1 MTLSPHRLAHAPP
14 DFKHGVGAGWRG
26 LTQGEQTALSP
37 RRLAHASPANVMSG
51 LNKGETTGRRGQRRC
66 QR

>member
-1 MTLSPHRLAHAPP
+1 MAY
-14 DFKHGVGAGWRG
+14 
-26 LTQGEQTALSP
+26 SP

-66 QR
+66 QRQPRSSRPYDNYVYGGAK